1 MLYCHRVDISE
12 GIDIKKSSTSKGC
25 DIFHYLCFLNKCF
38 KFQPHFY
45 NRCHDLLMMST
56 NLSNS
61 YILNNKNGYYRC
73 IINGISK
80 SEALKLL

>member
-12 GIDIKKSSTSKGC
+12 GIDIKKSNASKGC
-25 DIFHYLCFLNKCF
+25 DIFHYWCFLNKCF
-38 KFQPHFY
+38 KFQPHFC
-45 NRCHDLLMMST
+45 NRCHDLLMST